1 MSLALPVLENIVTVM
16 PPADDYVWL
25 RVEAAI
31 PTFVRS
37 SDGTPMPRIVGEVLL
52 LNREAG
58 MVWLGWTGQ
67 RYVWY
72 QVAAGE

>member
-1 MSLALPVLENIVTVM
+1 
-16 PPADDYVWL
+16 
-25 RVEAAI
+25 
-31 PTFVRS
+31 
-37 SDGTPMPRIVGEVLL
+37 MPRIVGEVLL